1 MGKNEILVE
10 AIQEIRTDTEQNRN
24 EDVRK
29 VNQLID
35 QADVNCQIEG
45 MRPVHW
51 SADGGHLDVL
61 KGLKTNGADL
71 DAKAANGKSCIHFA
85 ARSGNVKMVIFL
97 KHQVHTI
104 DKQNQTA
111 LHIASIMGNQPVV
124 EVLIELMGADTSVTN
139 LLGETPEM
147 CSDPSLKKYW
157 DDLAILRAKADR
169 ERKEEEDRLEWE
181 RNAVKRQMEQ
191 EAKEME
197 EMKLALQKQFQDEK
211 EAEEARR
218 AAEAHW
224 QELLIEAEKLRRED
238 EERMSRETA
247 DVDSQKLIEASK
259 QGCIIDVRELL
270 LNPFIQVNKHDVN
283 GDTALMQACE
293 FGHLDIVKVLLDHD
307 SCDVNHRNSNGY
319 VPIIIAGRNGQT
331 AIVQYLLTKGADINR
346 ENINGDTALTWAS
359 NNQHPETV
367 ALLLSQG
374 GEVNHCTKSGAT
386 ALTLAGA
393 GRSSEVTRLLLA
405 QGANINHQNNNGE
418 SALILAAAWG
428 KTENARLL
436 LANSECNT
444 TLKDREGESAESEAR
459 RKGFNDISYLI
470 QARDYGWNPLTWIA
484 NKGATEST
492 RMLLQQGEDINRQD
506 KYGWTPLI
514 RAARF
519 GHKEVVEIL
528 LLHPK
533 LDVNVQTT
541 HDFVDIPQGRT
552 AEDAARIRCHL
563 EIAEMIKRFA
573 EQHTMKRIRSC

>member
-10 AIQEIRTDTEQNRN
+10 AIQEIRTDLEQNRN

-35 QADVNCQIEG
+35 QADVNAEIAG

-51 SADGGHLDVL
+51 AADGGHLDVL
-61 KGLKTNGADL
+61 KGLKTNGAEI

-111 LHIASIMGNQPVV
+111 LHIASIMGHQPVV
-124 EVLIELMGADTSVTN
+124 EVLLELMGADPDVKN

-157 DDLAILRAKADR
+157 DDYNVLREQA
-169 ERKEEEDRLEWE
+169 ERKRREEEERLEWE
-181 RNAVKRQMEQ
+181 RNAVKRQMEKEAQ
-191 EAKEME
+191 ELED
-197 EMKLALQKQFQDEK
+197 MKKQLQKDFQDQK
-211 EAEEARR
+211 DAEEAARQ
-218 AAEAHW
+218 AEKHW
-224 QELLIEAEKLRRED
+224 QELLIEAEKQRRED

-247 DVDSQKLIEASK
+247 DVDSLKLIEASK

-270 LNPFIQVNKHDVN
+270 LNPFIQLNKHDVN
-283 GDTALMQACE
+283 GDTALMQASE
-293 FGHLDIVKVLLDHD
+293 YGHLEIVKVLLDHD
-307 SCDVNHRNSNGY
+307 SCDVNHRNSHGY
-319 VPIIIAGRNGQT
+319 TPIIIAGRNGQT
-331 AIVQYLLTKGADINR
+331 AICQYLLTKGADINR

-374 GEVNHCTKSGAT
+374 AEVNHATKSGAT

-393 GRSSEVTRLLLA
+393 GRSAEVTRLLLA

-428 KTENARLL
+428 KTQNARLL

-484 NKGATEST
+484 NKGSTEST

-519 GHKEVVEIL
+519 GHKETVEII

-533 LDVNVQTT
+533 IDVHVQTT
-541 HDFVDIPQGRT
+541 QDFVDIPQGKT

-563 EIAEMIKRFA
+563 EVAELIRNHA
-573 EQHTMKRIRSC
+573 EQHSMKRIRSC